1 MYYIVLP
8 DSTTTELVVVVV
20 KKNEKKIL
28 WPCSLTNLTVKKNLI
43 QGELIMYPKTLL
55 VIKQMLA

>member
-8 DSTTTELVVVVV
+8 DSTTTSSSCC

-28 WPCSLTNLTVKKNLI
+28 WPCSLTNLTVKKKFNTGGI
-43 QGELIMYPKTLL
+43 NHVPEDF
-55 VIKQMLA
+55 ACN